1 MKPVVLAIIN
11 DIDLTEALLTCAEKE
26 VPEVEWVLPTHPLA
40 NQAKVAACWYPP
52 SSLLSDFPNLE
63 CLHSVGAGDD
73 NIGSLL
79 KSDLNISRIVDHEQ
93 KVGMFE
99 YVLWSVLYYQRDMDK
114 YHQDKMLAR
123 WQPLPQRAAKHIKIG
138 VLGLGEIGR
147 YVALKLA
154 AMGYQVY
161 GWSRTLKEINGVI
174 SHYGKEALPEL
185 LNDLDIL
192 INLLPLN
199 SETVGILNKE
209 LLSLLPTKA
218 ALIHCGRGGH
228 LIEED
233 LEEVLTNNV
242 LRGAILD
249 VFSTEPLSKKSNLFS
264 MDNVF
269 ITPHIASTASNES
282 VVKQISNAALSYKN

>member
-1 MKPVVLAIIN
+1 MKPVVLVIIN

-52 SSLLSDFPNLE
+52 SSLLSDFPNLK

-99 YVLWSVLYYQRDMDK
+99 YALWGVLYYQRDMDK

-123 WQPLPQRAAKHIKIG
+123 WQPLPQRPAKHIKIG
-138 VLGLGEIGR
+138 VLGLGEIGS
-147 YVALKLA
+147 YVASKLA
-154 AMGYQVY
+154 DMGYQVH
-161 GWSRTLKEINGVI
+161 GWSRTVKEINGVI
-174 SHYGKEALPEL
+174 SHHGKEALPEL
-185 LNDLDIL
+185 LQDLDIL

-199 SETVGILNKE
+199 TETVGILNKD

-218 ALIHCGRGGH
+218 ALIHCGRGDH

-233 LEEVLTNNV
+233 LEELLTNNL

-249 VFSTEPLSKKSNLFS
+249 VFSTEPLSNESNLFS
-264 MDNVF
+264 MDKVF

-282 VVKQISNAALSYKN
+282 IVKQISNAALSYNN